1 MNVIT
6 FRQNIILS
14 QNGYTALN
22 TFVCIF
28 LKYVLHYIFQQFN
41 ASNVGIKLEL
51 NNNPF
56 SNCIES
62 EHQSTYSKNSKTL
75 ALLPHYMYLCGLL
88 SLFPCLL
95 RATKMVTIIKECK
108 KISRFLQKWQRNAK
122 RLVISLILFVKIVP
136 KKLILVLIFHK

>member
-22 TFVCIF
+22 TFVCVF
-28 LKYVLHYIFQQFN
+28 LKYVLHYIFKQFN
-41 ASNVGIKLEL
+41 ASNIAIKLEL
-51 NNNPF
+51 NYNPF
-56 SNCIES
+56 SDCIEL
-62 EHQSTYSKNSKTL
+62 EYQSIYSKNSKTL
-75 ALLPHYMYLCGLL
+75 ALLPHYMYFCGPL

-108 KISRFLQKWQRNAK
+108 KIFRFLWQRNAK
-122 RLVISLILFVKIVP
+122 RLVISQILFIKIVP
-136 KKLILVLIFHK
+136 KKLVLVLKQSISQ